1 MKTRLKCDPW
11 TLPVP
16 KLAPTREVMV
26 DRLDYFTSM
35 RMSFAEARRRA
46 EEYRR
51 KAKEKKDGTVCGY
64 GSPGSDGP
72 GVSCDGHGNGTDS
85 KGGSVPAVG

>member
-1 MKTRLKCDPW
+1 MPQ
-11 TLPVP
+11 
-16 KLAPTREVMV
+16 LAPTREVRV

-51 KAKEKKDGTVCGY
+51 KAEEKKDGTVCGY

-72 GVSCDGHGNGTDS
+72 GVSCDGHSNGKDS
-85 KGGSVPAVG
+85 KDGVVPAVGQEKSGGIEQKR

>member
-1 MKTRLKCDPW
+1 MPQ
-11 TLPVP
+11 
-16 KLAPTREVMV
+16 LAPTREVRV

-35 RMSFAEARRRA
+35 RMSFAEARKRA

-51 KAKEKKDGTVCGY
+51 KAEEKKDGTVCGY

-72 GVSCDGHGNGTDS
+72 GVSRDGHSNGTDS